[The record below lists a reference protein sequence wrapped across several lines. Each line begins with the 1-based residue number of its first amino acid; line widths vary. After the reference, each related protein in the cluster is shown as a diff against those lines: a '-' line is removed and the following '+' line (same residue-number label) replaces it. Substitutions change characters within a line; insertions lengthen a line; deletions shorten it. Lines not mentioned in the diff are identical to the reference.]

1 MILKIRKIFEQCF
14 SDIFM
19 TIKTASRISSVVEC
33 LFVEGGGSRVR
44 FPGPDSLP
52 ADVRWGSVVTH
63 SFISPWGR
71 NECMTTEPQRTSAGR
86 LRARLI
92 LWC

>member
-44 FPGPDSLP
+44 FPGPD
-52 ADVRWGSVVTH
+52 
-63 SFISPWGR
+63 
-71 NECMTTEPQRTSAGR
+71 
-86 LRARLI
+86 
-92 LWC
+92 